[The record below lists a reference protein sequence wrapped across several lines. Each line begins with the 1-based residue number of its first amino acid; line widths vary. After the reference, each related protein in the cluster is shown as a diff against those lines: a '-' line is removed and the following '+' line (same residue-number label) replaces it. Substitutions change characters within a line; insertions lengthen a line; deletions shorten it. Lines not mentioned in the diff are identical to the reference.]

1 VLDLR
6 FVRENIDLLKE
17 KLALRGDAL
26 DLSPFIQ
33 LEQERRELIQEVEA
47 LRSKRN
53 QVSDEISTIKQKK
66 GDAGDLIDP
75 PPIRVIRVGG
85 KVRTGGDAG
94 DLIAQMRGVSERIK
108 GIEDVLKEKEEKLQ
122 AFLLVIPNIPHA
134 SVPVGKGE
142 ADNKEVRRWGALPTF
157 TFEPKPHWDIG
168 EDLDILDFKAG
179 AKLAGARFTL
189 YKDLGARLERA
200 LINFM
205 LDLHTNEHGYLE
217 VLPPFMVNREAM
229 IGTGQLPKFAED
241 LFKIEGMD
249 YFLIPTA
256 EVPVTNI
263 HREETLDE
271 GDLPLYYCAYTPCFR
286 KEAGSYGKD
295 TRGIIRQ
302 HQFNKVELVKFTTP
316 ETSYDELEKLLA
328 DAEEVL
334 RRLDIHYRVVSLC
347 TGDLGFAASK
357 TYDIEV
363 WLPSQATYK
372 EISSCSNFEA
382 FQARRASIRFRREGK
397 KGTELVHTLNGSG
410 LAVGRTVVAILENY
424 QQEDGSVVIPKPL
437 RPYMG
442 GIDRIERKA

>member
-1 VLDLR
+1 LKREKGGTGRITVLDLR

-17 KLALRGDAL
+17 KLALRGDDL
-26 DLSPFIQ
+26 DLSPFIT

-47 LRSKRN
+47 LRNKRN

-66 GDAGDLIDP
+66 GDAGDLI
-75 PPIRVIRVGG
+75 
-85 KVRTGGDAG
+85 T
-94 DLIAQMRGVSERIK
+94 QMRGVSERIK

-122 AFLLVIPNIPHA
+122 AFLLVIPNIPHE

-142 ADNKEVRRWGALPTF
+142 ADNKEVRRWGALPVF
-157 TFEPKPHWDIG
+157 AFEPKPHWDIG

-205 LDLHTNEHGYLE
+205 LDLHINEHGYME

-263 HREETLDE
+263 HRDETLAE
-271 GDLPLYYCAYTPCFR
+271 QNLPLYYCAYTPCFR

-316 ETSYDELEKLLA
+316 ETSYEELERLLA

-334 RRLDIHYRVVSLC
+334 RRLNIHYRVVSLC

-363 WLPSQATYK
+363 WLPSQGTYK

-410 LAVGRTVVAILENY
+410 LAAGRTVVAILENY

-437 RPYMG
+437 RAYMG
-442 GIDRIERKA
+442 GVDRIEKKR